1 MPENDPSNDQQ
12 DVYLDVDE
20 VEALLENPTYVLT
33 KEIGDADP
41 ERVCEFLSD
50 AHRLKDIHPLI
61 IEVEVQDHRTQLGD
75 DGTVTSIVM
84 DITDELSFVCGLI
97 KSKTTYRA
105 YMVRPPATRKIYFQT
120 TTKGVTVSHRF
131 DCEPAPQGSN
141 SGGTKVTQT
150 TQVTAPFGLRN
161 YVISTAKKA
170 HTGSLEKLPSAL
182 RDVRG

>member
-1 MPENDPSNDQQ
+1 MPENDPSNNQQ
-12 DVYLDVDE
+12 DVPCNSLDVDE

-33 KEIGDADP
+33 KEIGDSDP
-41 ERVCEFLSD
+41 ERVCQFLSD

-61 IEVEVQDHRTQLGD
+61 IKVEVQDRTQLD
-75 DGTVTSIVM
+75 DGTVTSVVM

-105 YMVRPPATRKIYFQT
+105 YMVRPAATENRKIYFQT

-131 DCEPAPQGSN
+131 DCEPAQGS
-141 SGGTKVTQT
+141 SGTTKVTQT
-150 TQVTAPFGLRN
+150 TQITAPFGLRN

-182 RDVRG
+182 RDVG